1 MEVIPEMKSKEQH
14 EKPNSPSGSQ
24 GDEQLLSSRN
34 SPDNGGYILLTIH
47 FSNNCSTLTLV
58 QSEVRKQIFRTRLEI
73 FGNEFIKKQNKCIKL
88 FGSQ

>member
-47 FSNNCSTLTLV
+47 FSKYLIIVAKIQFAWKVFSFGSFN
-58 QSEVRKQIFRTRLEI
+58 QIFLACAEGCNLQ
-73 FGNEFIKKQNKCIKL
+73 F
-88 FGSQ
+88 S